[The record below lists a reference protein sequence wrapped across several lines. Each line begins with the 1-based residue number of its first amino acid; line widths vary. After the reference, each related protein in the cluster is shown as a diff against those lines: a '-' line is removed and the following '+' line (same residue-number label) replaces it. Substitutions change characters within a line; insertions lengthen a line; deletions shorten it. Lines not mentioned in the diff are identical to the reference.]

1 MVRRVRGPDR
11 AGDARE
17 RVRGVILISATA
29 DSLMEQTLQTV
40 ESLNTAGSQRCV
52 IARVTDFLQQF
63 GFSAFGLTRL
73 PRLAGGEMD
82 VILDAWPE
90 GWSAH
95 YREAGLLRHDPIL
108 QHSLSAPD
116 VFAWDEVPRDYMLDP
131 RAAAVPQEAAEFD
144 MREGLCVPMPA
155 ALGVGSLW
163 LAGSRVERVP
173 GLRRAAR
180 LLAYHV
186 CQAVEALP
194 PVPAGV
200 RVLTVRESDVLSWI
214 AAGKTTRD
222 VAAILGI
229 SEHTVGEH
237 LKNIRRKLGTSNNTH
252 STVRALQ
259 LGLLRL

>member
-1 MVRRVRGPDR
+1 M
-11 AGDARE
+11 
-17 RVRGVILISATA
+17 LISGTA
-29 DSLMEQTLQTV
+29 DPLLERTLQTM
-40 ESLNTAGSQRCV
+40 ESLNSAGSQRCM

-73 PRLAGGEMD
+73 PRLAGAEID
-82 VILDAWPE
+82 VILDGWPE
-90 GWSAH
+90 GWSEH
-95 YREAGLLRHDPIL
+95 YREAGLARHDPMV
-108 QHSLSAPD
+108 QHSLSAQD
-116 VFAWDEVPRDYMLDP
+116 VFAWDEVPKDYLLNP
-131 RAAAVPQEAAEFD
+131 KAAAVPLDAAEFD
-144 MREGLCVPMPA
+144 MREGLCVPMPS
-155 ALGVGSLW
+155 ALGVGSMW
-163 LAGSRVERVP
+163 MGGSKLERVP
-173 GLRRAAR
+173 GLRRVAR
-180 LLAYHV
+180 LLAYHL

-194 PVPAGV
+194 AVPSGV

-222 VAAILGI
+222 VAAILDI

>member
-1 MVRRVRGPDR
+1 M
-11 AGDARE
+11 
-17 RVRGVILISATA
+17 LISGTA
-29 DSLMEQTLQTV
+29 DSLLEQTLLAV
-40 ESLNTAGSQRCV
+40 ESLNSAGSQRCV

-73 PRLAGGEMD
+73 PRAAGGELD

-90 GWSAH
+90 GWSEH
-95 YREAGLLRHDPIL
+95 YREAGLFRHDPMV
-108 QHSLSAPD
+108 QHSLSAQD
-116 VFAWDEVPRDYMLDP
+116 VFAWDEVPKDYLGNP
-131 RAAAVPQEAAEFD
+131 KAAAVPHDAAAFE
-144 MREGLCVPMPA
+144 MREGLCVPMPS
-155 ALGVGSLW
+155 ALGVGSMWMGGAKL
-163 LAGSRVERVP
+163 ERAP
-173 GLRRAAR
+173 GLRRVAR

-186 CQAVEALP
+186 CQAVEGLP
-194 PVPAGV
+194 PAPAGM
-200 RVLTVRESDVLSWI
+200 RALTVRESDVLSWI

-222 VAAILGI
+222 VAAILEI

>member
-1 MVRRVRGPDR
+1 M
-11 AGDARE
+11 
-17 RVRGVILISATA
+17 LISGTA
-29 DSLMEQTLQTV
+29 DPLLEQTLQAM
-40 ESLNTAGSQRCV
+40 ESLNSAGSQRCV

-73 PRLAGGEMD
+73 PRLAGAELD
-82 VILDAWPE
+82 VILDGWPE
-90 GWSAH
+90 GWSEH
-95 YREAGLLRHDPIL
+95 YREAGLARHDPMV
-108 QHSLSAPD
+108 QHSLSAQD
-116 VFAWDEVPRDYMLDP
+116 VFAWDEVPKDYLLNP
-131 RAAAVPQEAAEFD
+131 KAAAVPHDAAEFD
-144 MREGLCVPMPA
+144 MREGLCVPMPS
-155 ALGVGSLW
+155 ALGVGSMW
-163 LAGSRVERVP
+163 MGGSKLERAP
-173 GLRRAAR
+173 GLRRVAR
-180 LLAYHV
+180 LLAYHL

-194 PVPAGV
+194 PVPSGV

-222 VAAILGI
+222 VAAILDI

>member
-1 MVRRVRGPDR
+1 MLNPG
-11 AGDARE
+11 
-17 RVRGVILISATA
+17 TA
-29 DSLMEQTLQTV
+29 DSLLEETFLAV
-40 ESLNTAGSQRCV
+40 ESLNSAGSQRCV
-52 IARVTDFLQQF
+52 IAKVADFLQQF

-73 PRLAGGEMD
+73 PRLAGAELD
-82 VILDAWPE
+82 VLLDAWPE

-95 YREAGLLRHDPIL
+95 YREAGLLRHDPII
-108 QHSLSAPD
+108 QHSLSAQD
-116 VFAWDEVPRDYMLDP
+116 VFAWDEVPKDYLLDP
-131 RAAAVPQEAAEFD
+131 RAAAVPHEAAEFD
-144 MREGLCVPMPA
+144 MREGLCVPMPS
-155 ALGVGSLW
+155 ALGVGSMW
-163 LAGSRVERVP
+163 MAGAKLERVP

-180 LLAYHV
+180 LLAYHL
-186 CQAVEALP
+186 CQTVEALP
-194 PVPAGV
+194 PMPAGV

-222 VAAILGI
+222 VAAILDI